1 MQNPIL
7 RRTTVCLLAAAAL
20 FFIVLTAV
28 QEAEARAPRGGR
40 SFSGSRT
47 FYRPSAPLRTS
58 PGTGSSTF
66 NRQPFG
72 GGSFM
77 RGLGGGLLGGMIGG
91 MLFGRPAYGGMGG
104 FGGSGIGLIEI
115 MLFGGLAWFLF
126 KRFSQT
132 SGTRRFQQG
141 GGRRSGWDDYDYHP
155 KAEIDDRGAMPDIAP
170 AGVGGQ
176 GIAAVRRS
184 DPSFDPDLFLEGAQ
198 DIFFKVQAA
207 WMRQD
212 LSLAEGLIGDRLS
225 AEYRRQM
232 DDLKTRGRINRLENI
247 AVRSVKI
254 VDAGVDQG
262 HAWVMVDFTANLL
275 DYTVNDQ
282 TGEVVEGDS
291 ANPVKFHERWTFAA
305 PEGTSAWKL
314 EGIE

>member
-1 MQNPIL
+1 MQNLIL
-7 RRTTVCLLAAAAL
+7 RRTAVCLLAAVAL
-20 FFIVLTAV
+20 LFIVSTAV
-28 QEAEARAPRGGR
+28 PDAEARALRGGR
-40 SFSGSRT
+40 SFSRSRT
-47 FYRPSAPLRTS
+47 FSRPAAPLRTS
-58 PGTGSSTF
+58 PGTGSSAF

-91 MLFGRPAYGGMGG
+91 MIFGRPAYGGMGG
-104 FGGSGIGLIEI
+104 YGGSGIGLIEI
-115 MLFGGLAWFLF
+115 LIFGGLAWFLF
-126 KRFSQT
+126 KRFNRR
-132 SGTRRFQQG
+132 SGARPFQERFD
-141 GGRRSGWDDYDYHP
+141 RRSGWDDFDP
-155 KAEIDDRGAMPDIAP
+155 KVQIDDRGAMPDIAP

-176 GIAAVRRS
+176 GIETVRRS
-184 DPSFDPDLFLEGAQ
+184 DPNFDPDLFLEGAQ

-212 LSLAEGLIGDRLS
+212 LSLAGGLIGDQLA
-225 AEYRRQM
+225 AEYQPRM
-232 DDLKTRGRINRLENI
+232 DDLKTRGLVNRLENI

-275 DYTVNDQ
+275 DYTVNDK
-282 TGEVVEGDS
+282 TGELVEGDPT
-291 ANPVKFHERWTFAA
+291 NPVKFHERWTFAA